1 MKRVTQLRLQAF
13 AAIAVGLVAAAS
25 LSGDRDGATTRIAG
39 RLGPTAGP
47 NATGHVDAKRDYLER
62 IAKNDPDGQA
72 AALVSF
78 ASFVRTP
85 EVSTM
90 VSGLE
95 MSVVFVRFPE
105 SPFEAI
111 ALTKPL
117 DETMTTRAKELTD
130 DVKAEIVSLEAQL
143 RDAQGAERESISGSL
158 ERRRQ
163 ALGGLTADCACIYAI
178 GLENSTLAELAA
190 LQGRPEVHLV
200 EVPEPVTTSLE
211 GWHLTPIVPAG
222 SAS

>member
-1 MKRVTQLRLQAF
+1 MKRMTQLRLQAF

-25 LSGDRDGATTRIAG
+25 LSAEGGDATRIAG
-39 RLGPTAGP
+39 RLGPTPGP
-47 NATGHVDAKRDYLER
+47 NATGYVDAKRDYLER
-62 IAKNDPDGQA
+62 IAKEEPERPA

-78 ASFVRTP
+78 SAFVRARD
-85 EVSTM
+85 VSTM

-95 MSVVFVRFPE
+95 ASAVFVRFPE
-105 SPFEAI
+105 SPFDAI

-117 DETMTTRAKELTD
+117 EETITTRAKELSD
-130 DVKAEIVSLEAQL
+130 DVKAEVVSLEAQL
-143 RDAQGAERESISGSL
+143 RDAQRAERESISGSL

-163 ALGGLTADCACIYAI
+163 ALGALTADCACIYAL
-178 GLENSTLAELAA
+178 GLEDATLAELGA
-190 LQGRPEVHLV
+190 LQGRPEVQLV
-200 EVPEPVTTSLE
+200 DVPEPVTTSLE